1 MSKKQKATI
10 AVIGGSGLYEME
22 GMTGTEPVDVD
33 TPFGKPS
40 DSIIV
45 GDLDGVTVAF
55 LPRHGRGHRF
65 NPSHIPARA
74 NIYALKSLG
83 VERIISVS
91 AVGSLK
97 EEFAPLD
104 LVIPSQLIDRTR
116 LRENTFFDT
125 DVVVHVAMADPF
137 CHHTSQVIHTAARH
151 LDITVNPGGTMVV
164 MEGPA
169 FSTRAE
175 SFMYRS
181 WGADIIGMT
190 ALPEAKLARE
200 AEICYATMAW
210 ITDYDCWHQG
220 AESVTV
226 EMVIANLQ
234 KNVATSKA
242 LLKEVI
248 PALGGKRDCPCESAL
263 RDAIITP
270 KEQISD
276 DHMPRQDPGE
286 PYFRVDSA
294 EGQSMLA
301 ADPNGTIVIDVRRDD
316 EWVTGHVAGAIHIP
330 VDDLTDNMDRIP
342 TDKKVLFICAAGVR
356 SGLACEMAA
365 AMGYEA
371 ENLYN
376 IEDGTPAWIAGG
388 HPTSYGDD
396 A

>member
-1 MSKKQKATI
+1 MSTTKGATKGATI
-10 AVIGGSGLYEME
+10 GVIGGSGLYEMD
-22 GMTGTEPVDVD
+22 GMSSVETVNVD

-40 DSIIV
+40 DAV
-45 GDLDGVTVAF
+45 VLGDLDGVRVAF

-74 NIYALKSLG
+74 NIFALKSLG

-104 LVIPSQLIDRTR
+104 LVVPNQLIDRTR
-116 LRENTFFDT
+116 LRESTFFDT
-125 DVVVHVAMADPF
+125 GMVVHVAMADPF
-137 CHHTSQVIHTAARH
+137 CGPTSQAVHHAAQK
-151 LDITVNPGGTMVV
+151 LDITVHPGGTMVV

-220 AESVTV
+220 SDSVTV
-226 EMVIANLQ
+226 DMVIANLQ

-242 LLKEVI
+242 LLRQVI
-248 PALGGKRDCPCESAL
+248 PALGGERNCPCESAL
-263 RDAIITP
+263 RDAIITQKDEIP
-270 KEQISD
+270 EDLKLK
-276 DHMPRQDPGE
+276 
-286 PYFRVDSA
+286 
-294 EGQSMLA
+294 LA
-301 ADPNGTIVIDVRRDD
+301 P
-316 EWVTGHVAGAIHIP
+316 VTGRY
-330 VDDLTDNMDRIP
+330 L
-342 TDKKVLFICAAGVR
+342 
-356 SGLACEMAA
+356 S
-365 AMGYEA
+365 
-371 ENLYN
+371 
-376 IEDGTPAWIAGG
+376 
-388 HPTSYGDD
+388 
-396 A
+396 

>member
-1 MSKKQKATI
+1 MSTKQQATI
-10 AVIGGSGLYEME
+10 AVIGGSGLYEMD
-22 GMTGTEPVDVD
+22 GMTGAMSVDVD

-40 DSIIV
+40 DSIVI
-45 GDLDGVTVAF
+45 GELDGVNVAF
-55 LPRHGRGHRF
+55 LPRHGKGHRF

-116 LRENTFFDT
+116 LRESTFFDT
-125 DVVVHVAMADPF
+125 DLVVHVAMADPF
-137 CHHTSQVIHTAARH
+137 CAHTSHLVNHAAQA
-151 LDITVNPGGTMVV
+151 LDINVHSGGTMVV

-210 ITDYDCWHQG
+210 ITDYDCWHQTS
-220 AESVTV
+220 ESVTV
-226 EMVIANLQ
+226 EMVIANLM

-242 LLKEVI
+242 LLRQVI
-248 PALGGKRDCPCESAL
+248 PTLGGARDCPCESAL
-263 RDAIITP
+263 RDAIITQ
-270 KEQISD
+270 KEQI
-276 DHMPRQDPGE
+276 PEELKQK
-286 PYFRVDSA
+286 
-294 EGQSMLA
+294 LA
-301 ADPNGTIVIDVRRDD
+301 P
-316 EWVTGHVAGAIHIP
+316 VTGRY
-330 VDDLTDNMDRIP
+330 L
-342 TDKKVLFICAAGVR
+342 
-356 SGLACEMAA
+356 S
-365 AMGYEA
+365 
-371 ENLYN
+371 
-376 IEDGTPAWIAGG
+376 
-388 HPTSYGDD
+388 
-396 A
+396 